1 VDRPEPRYLRL
12 AERIVEDIA
21 GARLKPGD
29 RLPTEAQ
36 LCARHRVS
44 RITVRHALELVRR
57 RGLIERVPG
66 VGTFVTRSS
75 SMSVWTISSTAD
87 YARNAAESD
96 LHTLDWRRVAPPPD
110 VRRFF
115 GSGERLYRLR
125 AVRRRSTGPLYYV
138 EVYVPLA
145 IGQQL
150 SEADLGRATVLELLE
165 TKLGI
170 TVAGGT
176 EEISAGL
183 ADHALARRLRVPH
196 AVPVLILDVL
206 LHGAD
211 GRPLEYAK
219 AWYRADQFR
228 RRNQVDRVR

>member
-12 AERIVEDIA
+12 AERLIEDIA

-36 LCARHRVS
+36 LGARHHVS
-44 RITVRHALELVRR
+44 RITVRHALELVQR
-57 RGLIERVPG
+57 RGLIERIPG
-66 VGTFVTRSS
+66 LGTFVTRNG

-87 YARNAAESD
+87 YVRNAAESD
-96 LHTLDWRRVAPPPD
+96 LHTLDWRRVTPPPD

-125 AVRRRSTGPLYYV
+125 AVRRRATGPLYYV

-145 IGQQL
+145 IGRQL
-150 SEADLGRATVLELLE
+150 STADLGRSTVLELLE

-183 ADHALARRLRVPH
+183 ADPVLARRLRVRSG
-196 AVPVLILDVL
+196 VPVLILDVM

-211 GRPLEYAK
+211 GRRLEYAK

-228 RRNQVDRVR
+228 RRNRVDRMR